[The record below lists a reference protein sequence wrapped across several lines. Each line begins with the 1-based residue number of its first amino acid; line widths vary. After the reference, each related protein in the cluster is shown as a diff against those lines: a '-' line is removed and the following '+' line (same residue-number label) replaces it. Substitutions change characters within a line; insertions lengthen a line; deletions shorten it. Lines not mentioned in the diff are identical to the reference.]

1 MILLYMQCLSNGTP
15 ASDHPIIIT
24 IPGMDGFYLA
34 FPRKPC
40 LCDHLIKHLSSIGRM
55 EGGLKINSSL
65 FQIHRIQLY
74 NMNAYREKVIWTK
87 ACKNHPSSQM

>member
-40 LCDHLIKHLSSIGRM
+40 LCDHLIKH
-55 EGGLKINSSL
+55 
-65 FQIHRIQLY
+65 
-74 NMNAYREKVIWTK
+74 
-87 ACKNHPSSQM
+87 